1 MLGKL
6 MNKVR
11 KKRTCKK
18 KFLKIEK
25 KKERNKLDK
34 IKPFVVPPSLNAHG
48 VGEIDASCRLFR
60 WKQS

>member
-1 MLGKL
+1 MQE
-6 MNKVR
+6 
-11 KKRTCKK
+11 
-18 KFLKIEK
+18 KIFKDRK